1 MQYRKDK
8 NGNDLSMLGYGCM
21 RFTKKG
27 NSIDIDKAEKE
38 IMAAYEA
45 GVNYYD
51 TAYIYPGSE
60 AALGEILERNGIRDK
75 VNIATKLPQYLIR
88 NRSGLDKFFEE
99 ELSRLRTDHVDYY
112 LMHHLTDVDMW
123 EKLKDV
129 GIEDWIKEKK
139 AEGKIRNIGFSYH
152 GNSDNFVKILNDYDW
167 DFCQVQYNYLD
178 EVTQAG
184 VIGVK
189 AAAEKGI
196 PVVIME
202 PLRGGKLVNM
212 LPDKAKKVFEKSE
225 RDWTPAQWAFRW
237 LYNQPEVTVV
247 LSGMNS
253 PEMVEENCMT
263 ASDMQA
269 GSFTE
274 DDFAV
279 LEEVKKIVR
288 EKEKVGCTGCRY
300 CMPCPKG
307 VDIPGTFACYNTMYT
322 ESKKE
327 GRFQY
332 AQTVGLT
339 KEPAFASQCIEC
351 GKCEMHCPQSLP
363 IREKLKE
370 ADKELRPIP
379 YKIGINIARKYMFSW
394 KNLGLK
400 CNKNGDNIE
409 KANEGVAGRRK
420 SVRIIVITIVSVL
433 ASGFIIFKI
442 MKRKNKSK

>member
-1 MQYRKDK
+1 MQYRNDK
-8 NGNDLSMLGYGCM
+8 NGNKLSVLGFGCM

-38 IMAAYEA
+38 IMAAYKA
-45 GVNYYD
+45 GVNYFD

-75 VNIATKLPQYLIR
+75 VNIATKLPQYLIKK
-88 NRSGLDKFFEE
+88 SKGIDKYWEE

-112 LMHHLTDVDMW
+112 LMHHLTDLDMW
-123 EKLKDV
+123 ESLKSL
-129 GIEDWIKEKK
+129 GIKDWIDKKK
-139 AEGKIRNIGFSYH
+139 ASGQIRNIGFSFH
-152 GNSDNFVKILNDYDW
+152 GNTDSFIKILNDYDW

-184 VIGVK
+184 KKGVQ

-212 LPDKAKKVFEKSE
+212 LPDKARKLFEADSHG
-225 RDWTPAQWAFRW
+225 WTPAEWALRW
-237 LYNQPEVTVV
+237 LWNQPEVTVV

-253 PEMVEENCMT
+253 LEMVEENCKT
-263 ASDMQA
+263 ADSMEA

-274 DDFAV
+274 ADFE
-279 LEEVKKIVR
+279 LLDNVKKAIQ

-307 VDIPGTFACYNTMYT
+307 VDIPGTFASYNYMYT
-322 ESKKE
+322 EGKSA

-332 AQTVGLT
+332 AQAVSLT
-339 KEPAFASQCIEC
+339 KEPCFASQCVGC
-351 GKCEMHCPQSLP
+351 GKCEQHCPQSIP

-370 ADKELRPIP
+370 ADKKLRPLP
-379 YKIGINIARKYMFSW
+379 YKIGINLARKYMF
-394 KNLGLK
+394 KKGK
-400 CNKNGDNIE
+400 K
-409 KANEGVAGRRK
+409 K
-420 SVRIIVITIVSVL
+420 
-433 ASGFIIFKI
+433 
-442 MKRKNKSK
+442 

>member
-8 NGNDLSMLGYGCM
+8 NGNPLSMLGYGCM

-27 NSIDIDKAEKE
+27 NSIDVDKAEKE
-38 IMAAYEA
+38 IMAAYKA

-60 AALGEILERNGIRDK
+60 AALGEILEKNGIRDK

-88 NRSGLDKFFEE
+88 NSKGLDKYFTE

-112 LMHHLTDVDMW
+112 LMHHLTDVEMW
-123 EKLKDV
+123 EKLKAV
-129 GIEDWIKEKK
+129 GIHDWINQKK
-139 AEGKIRNIGFSYH
+139 ASGQIRNIGFSYH
-152 GNSDNFVKILNDYDW
+152 GNSDNFIKILNDYDW
-167 DFCQVQYNYLD
+167 DFCQIQYNYLD

-184 VIGVK
+184 VKGLK

-212 LPDKAKKVFEKSE
+212 LPDKAKKLFASSK
-225 RDWTPAQWAFRW
+225 RDWTPAEWGFRW

-253 PEMVEENCMT
+253 LEMVEENCRI
-263 ASDMQA
+263 ANEMQA
-269 GSFTE
+269 GSLTE
-274 DDFAV
+274 EDFAT
-279 LEEVKKIVR
+279 LEGVKTAIR

-307 VDIPGTFACYNTMYT
+307 VDIPGTFACWNTMYT
-322 ESKKE
+322 EGKSS
-327 GRFQY
+327 GRFQF

-339 KEPAFASQCIEC
+339 KEPAFATQCVEC
-351 GKCEMHCPQSLP
+351 GKCEQHCPQSIP
-363 IREKLKE
+363 IRAKLKE
-370 ADKELRPIP
+370 ADKDLRPIG
-379 YKIGINIARKYMFSW
+379 YKIGINIARKYMF
-394 KNLGLK
+394 KK
-400 CNKNGDNIE
+400 K
-409 KANEGVAGRRK
+409 KK
-420 SVRIIVITIVSVL
+420 
-433 ASGFIIFKI
+433 
-442 MKRKNKSK
+442 